1 VKALAAAVFVGGP
14 NNVDPGGSVTA
25 TVHLEPGEVNVVQT
39 AASVE
44 DPPLV
49 DAGTISLR
57 YGRESTCCCGFFP
70 DPTKGNLPHVLEGM
84 IKEITIS

>member
-25 TVHLEPGEVNVVQT
+25 TVHLDPGEVNVVQT

-57 YGRESTCCCGFFP
+57 YGRESTCCCASSRTRPRGTCP
-70 DPTKGNLPHVLEGM
+70 MWSRE
-84 IKEITIS
+84 